1 MSPTF
6 PAIASR
12 ARAHTAPPASHH
24 LPATVL
30 IVDDEQDVID
40 LVKHHLQRAGY
51 QILTALDGPKALEL
65 ARRERP
71 VVVVLDLMLPGMTGI
86 EVCRELRKSADTATL
101 GVVMLTA
108 KGQPSERI
116 AGLETGA
123 DDYVTKPFSPKEL
136 VLRVQAVHRRA
147 QAAREGGGVIETG
160 DIRIDKGA
168 FEILLAGQRLE
179 LTTTEFKLLC
189 LLVERRGR
197 VQTREALLKEVWGYE
212 NLIDTR
218 TVDTHV
224 RRLREK
230 LGASAERI
238 ETLRGEGY
246 RFAAA

>member
-1 MSPTF
+1 MG
-6 PAIASR
+6 
-12 ARAHTAPPASHH
+12 
-24 LPATVL
+24 ATVL

-40 LVKHHLQRAGY
+40 LVKYHLQKAGY
-51 QILTALDGPKALEL
+51 QSLTATNGKQALDI
-65 ARRERP
+65 ARSARP
-71 VVVVLDLMLPGMTGI
+71 EVVVLDLMLPGMTGI
-86 EVCRELRKSADTATL
+86 EVCRELRKHPDTARL

-136 VLRVQAVHRRA
+136 VLRVQAVHRRT

-168 FEILLAGQRLE
+168 FEITLAGDRLE

-189 LLVERRGR
+189 LLIERRGR
-197 VQTREALLKEVWGYE
+197 VQSREALLKDVWGYE

-218 TVDTHV
+218 TVDTHI

-230 LGASAERI
+230 LGSRSDRI

-246 RFAAA
+246 RFSAN